1 MRSEHFL
8 EMLEYYIKRHK
19 RRGPVNPVLS
29 SSEVG
34 VKINEWYKMI
44 RQFSVPDAE
53 ILKAEVEQEIQRM
66 EEDEYLLIYFSL
78 MKFRHQ
84 LMLDYLEPVTTRIR
98 PTIEE
103 LLEKIETSNKGISG
117 LLSYYS
123 LFFRGMY
130 EFDKKQYM
138 KAIYYYREAEKQLIH
153 VPDEIERA
161 EFHFKLAEAYYGMKQ
176 SHVSMHHVKQ
186 ALDIYNQYE
195 LYKVRKVQCM
205 FVISGNYTDF
215 KRYEKSQPHL
225 EKALE
230 LSRELNNKRLISS
243 ALYNLG
249 TNFADSGDYEQAEVY
264 IKQAVEITEKEK
276 LTNLPHSLFSY
287 AKILFKQG
295 KMNEAIQVSKKGLS
309 AALYQGDELF
319 AKLQGYLNALYVDA
333 VDQQGVNKTIEYL
346 EKNKNYS
353 YIEDIACETAAAYA
367 NSKEFE
373 TSYVY
378 HQKMLETQTQI
389 QRGECLYDF

>member
-1 MRSEHFL
+1 M
-8 EMLEYYIKRHK
+8 
-19 RRGPVNPVLS
+19 NPVLS

-161 EFHFKLAEAYYGMKQ
+161 EFH
-176 SHVSMHHVKQ
+176 
-186 ALDIYNQYE
+186 
-195 LYKVRKVQCM
+195 
-205 FVISGNYTDF
+205 
-215 KRYEKSQPHL
+215 
-225 EKALE
+225 
-230 LSRELNNKRLISS
+230 LS
-243 ALYNLG
+243 
-249 TNFADSGDYEQAEVY
+249 
-264 IKQAVEITEKEK
+264 
-276 LTNLPHSLFSY
+276 
-287 AKILFKQG
+287 
-295 KMNEAIQVSKKGLS
+295 
-309 AALYQGDELF
+309 
-319 AKLQGYLNALYVDA
+319 
-333 VDQQGVNKTIEYL
+333 
-346 EKNKNYS
+346 
-353 YIEDIACETAAAYA
+353 
-367 NSKEFE
+367 
-373 TSYVY
+373 
-378 HQKMLETQTQI
+378 
-389 QRGECLYDF
+389 